1 MQGKQLFCIL
11 AVNKLSP
18 MFSHSLN
25 QLNSQTVVSVLE
37 NEQAGAGFVIPN

>member
-18 MFSHSLN
+18 MFGHSRK
-25 QLNSQTVVSVLE
+25 QLNSQTDASVLE
-37 NEQAGAGFVIPN
+37 NEQADAGFVIPN